1 MSKKEKVI
9 GFRILSWTITSVCLI
24 VFLGDIYSYGFFWQ
38 SFNQIVA
45 LILVVLLLI
54 SSIIFTSTKNL
65 LELNQQYKLAQWIG
79 ELVIL
84 PAFFLGNLYN
94 STHVWYSI
102 LFLSFFGGGSILF
115 MLVQYF
121 RRRSR
126 NKGKRKLQ

>member
-24 VFLGDIYSYGFFWQ
+24 VFLGDIYSYGFSWQ
-38 SFNQIVA
+38 SFNQVVA

-65 LELNQQYKLAQWIG
+65 LEWNQQYKLAQWIG

-102 LFLSFFGGGSILF
+102 LFLSLFGGGSILF
-115 MLVQYF
+115 IFVQYV

-126 NKGKRKLQ
+126 NKDKTKL